1 MFSEIISQIGS
12 LLRSSLFEQT
22 FYFLWALIPIW
33 APLFLI
39 LFWFDL
45 WLSYKRYVYIKE
57 QGSVLLEIKIPREM
71 FKSPLAME
79 MFINT
84 LYSASV
90 GNLLDV
96 YLRGRVRAWF
106 SLEIVSI
113 GGQVKFFVWG
123 HKNFKSR
130 IEAQLYAQ
138 FPNIEVHE
146 APDYTL
152 GVTRD
157 PEKLTF
163 GWFGQFTL
171 TKADAYPI
179 KTYLDYGLDK
189 DAKEEYKH
197 DPIVP
202 MLEYMGALKK
212 GEQAWVQI
220 LIQSHTKEG
229 LKYGRIFTKPD
240 WKSGIEKEIKEITKK
255 ATMKTE
261 DQKFPT
267 SLNLSKGQQETIAAI
282 ERAAAKY
289 AFDTMIRAT
298 YFAEK
303 DIYNSAN
310 IGGLLGSFL
319 QFNSQTLNGFKPG
332 FTASSDYLWQD
343 FRGAKKK
350 DNEEKLLEAY
360 KRRSFFN
367 TPFKNFHGKPF
378 ILSTEELATIF
389 HFPSYVV
396 AATPTLARVPSKKA
410 EAPPNLPI

>member
-1 MFSEIISQIGS
+1 MFSEITS
-12 LLRSSLFEQT
+12 LIDSTFRSELAQQT
-22 FYFLWALIPIW
+22 LHYIWILIPVW
-33 APLFLI
+33 VPLFLI
-39 LFWFDL
+39 LVWFDL
-45 WLSYKRYVYIKE
+45 WLTYKRHEWIKA
-57 QGSVLLEIKIPREM
+57 QDSVLLEIKIPREM

-79 MFINT
+79 IFLNS
-84 LYSASV
+84 LYSPSV

-96 YLRGRVRAWF
+96 YFRGRVRAWF

-113 GGQVKFFVWG
+113 GGKVKFLIWA
-123 HKNFKSR
+123 HKNFKGR

-146 APDYTL
+146 VPDYAL
-152 GVTRD
+152 GVQWD
-157 PEKLTF
+157 SEKTTF
-163 GWFGQFTL
+163 GWFGQFAL

-179 KTYLDYGLDK
+179 KTYIDYGLDE

-202 MLEYMGALKK
+202 MLEYMGSLKE
-212 GEQAWVQI
+212 GEQAWIQI

-240 WKSGIEKEIKEITKK
+240 WKKGIEKEIQEIVKK

-261 DQKFPT
+261 DQKSPT
-267 SLNLSKGQQETIAAI
+267 IINLSKGQQEIVAAM
-282 ERAAAKY
+282 ERTSAKY

-298 YFAEK
+298 YFGEK
-303 DIYNSAN
+303 DVHNPAN
-310 IGGLLGSFL
+310 IGGLLGTFL

-332 FTASSDYLWQD
+332 FSAKPDYPWQD
-343 FRGAKKK
+343 FRGAKRKN
-350 DNEEKLLEAY
+350 NEERLLEAY

-367 TPFKNFHGKPF
+367 TPFKNFNGKPF
-378 ILSTEELATIF
+378 VLSTEELATLF

-396 AATPTLARVPSKKA
+396 AATPTLARVPSKRT